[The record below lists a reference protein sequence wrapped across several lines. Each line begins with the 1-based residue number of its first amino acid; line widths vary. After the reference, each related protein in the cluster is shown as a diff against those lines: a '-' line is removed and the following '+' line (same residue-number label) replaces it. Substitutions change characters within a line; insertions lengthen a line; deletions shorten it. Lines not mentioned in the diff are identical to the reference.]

1 MLLLNAL
8 LKCSQVCVSYHLLT
22 KYLFRY
28 LIYAKR
34 ENMKK
39 TVLMG
44 TALLFLFGCET
55 GVSNKT
61 KHTNNES
68 ISGIIDHSKVVKSS
82 VQNEPLS
89 GIVDKTH
96 SKTASSN
103 KIFSKSAQ
111 PGFYLQ
117 IAVFEKYRPNK
128 AFLAP
133 IEHSSFNY
141 IVLNKYSK
149 DYVLIGPYKSYNEAH
164 SHIKSVK
171 KYLHKDSF
179 VVQVLRP

>member
-1 MLLLNAL
+1 MS
-8 LKCSQVCVSYHLLT
+8 KG
-22 KYLFRY
+22 K
-28 LIYAKR
+28 
-34 ENMKK
+34 NMKK
-39 TVLMG
+39 T
-44 TALLFLFGCET
+44 ALITIALFFLFGCET
-55 GVSNKT
+55 GVSNKV

-68 ISGIIDHSKVVKSS
+68 ISGIVDHSTVTKG
-82 VQNEPLS
+82 EPLS

-96 SKTASSN
+96 SKISQKGGNN

-141 IVLNKYSK
+141 IVLNKYNK
-149 DYVLIGPYKSYNEAH
+149 DYVLIGPYKSYNEAR
-164 SHIKSVK
+164 SHIGSVK

>member
-1 MLLLNAL
+1 
-8 LKCSQVCVSYHLLT
+8 
-22 KYLFRY
+22 
-28 LIYAKR
+28 
-34 ENMKK
+34 MKK
-39 TVLMG
+39 TVLVAI
-44 TALLFLFGCET
+44 TLLSLLGCET

-61 KHTNNES
+61 KQTQSEPL
-68 ISGIIDHSKVVKSS
+68 SGIVDHSAIGKNASQS
-82 VQNEPLS
+82 EPLS
-89 GIVDKTH
+89 GIVDKRAS
-96 SKTASSN
+96 SKTVQKSGSK

-133 IEHSSFNY
+133 LDRSSFNY
-141 IVLNKYSK
+141 IVLNKYNR

-164 SHIKSVK
+164 SHIVSVK
-171 KYLHKDSF
+171 KYLHKQSF

>member
-1 MLLLNAL
+1 
-8 LKCSQVCVSYHLLT
+8 
-22 KYLFRY
+22 
-28 LIYAKR
+28 
-34 ENMKK
+34 MKK
-39 TVLMG
+39 TVLI
-44 TALLFLFGCET
+44 TIILLSMLGCET

-61 KHTNNES
+61 KQTQGES
-68 ISGIIDHSKVVKSS
+68 ISGIVDHSATAKNSS
-82 VQNEPLS
+82 QVEAQS
-89 GIVDKTH
+89 GIVDKKYSQTSQKTG
-96 SKTASSN
+96 SK

-141 IVLNKYSK
+141 IVLNKYSR

-164 SHIKSVK
+164 SHIGSVK

>member
-1 MLLLNAL
+1 
-8 LKCSQVCVSYHLLT
+8 
-22 KYLFRY
+22 
-28 LIYAKR
+28 
-34 ENMKK
+34 MKK
-39 TVLMG
+39 TLLI
-44 TALLFLFGCET
+44 TITLLFLFGCET

-61 KHTNNES
+61 KQTKSES
-68 ISGIIDHSKVVKSS
+68 ISGIVDNNS
-82 VQNEPLS
+82 VAQGEPLS
-89 GIVDKTH
+89 GIVDKTY
-96 SKTASSN
+96 SKTSQKTGSK

-141 IVLNKYSK
+141 IVLNKYSR

-164 SHIKSVK
+164 SHIGSVK